1 MASNEARAGVI
12 LPKLGLVGATVNA
25 MALIAPGA
33 FLWITYQLQA
43 AATAPSGASVAND
56 VWPGI
61 VLALIVAFLTA
72 LSYAQLAKIY
82 PEAGFASCAY
92 FAEKAWLD
100 ARGEKRSGPRSVARV
115 SKLATGWAAHLFYW
129 AYSGVMAAMMATL
142 IGYIYN
148 QFTGQSLSMVNLT
161 IIVVVFAI
169 VTGYI
174 AYRGVTGSTVT
185 AVGINIIQLASLVVF
200 SGLAIW
206 YRIAN
211 PQHVSAW
218 VFSGGFDIMKPHMLS
233 GILVQSTIAI
243 LILVGFESCTALASE
258 TKDPGKTLPKAI
270 IISLFI
276 QGILAYL
283 FEYFAASY
291 MISDKLVNVADKVT
305 TTGMAAAAA
314 SSAPIG
320 DLVKL
325 IGDGLIPG
333 LGFGLMITMAVTV
346 VIAILG
352 TTLSAMNTAMRI
364 TAGMSDD
371 RELPTG
377 LSFIH
382 PSFRTPHI
390 ALVTLII
397 AVSVIGA
404 VGVQSVV
411 GLTGI
416 TLASNLGTFILYG
429 LTCVWTIIAF
439 KNREDFSTLKHAIVP
454 GLGVLTNAIMTIAV
468 LYLYI
473 IGNAD
478 AKAEAKICFI
488 IAGAWALIAIVY
500 VTMTTVRKTYGFKM
514 VSAMIRPE
522 QLNIVVEALK
532 EENYIMGMTVTKVK
546 GFGVQRGHTPGGPDK
561 DRIEF
566 IPKVR
571 VDVVAREWDVQA
583 VMEIIAEAARTG
595 DGTVGDGKIFVTD
608 AAEAMRIRTGE
619 RGIEAVFGVREPLAV
634 VNS

>member
-1 MASNEARAGVI
+1 MAKEIGGVVVQE
-12 LPKLGLVGATVNA
+12 KLGLVGASMNA

-43 AATAPSGASVAND
+43 AATAPSGASVASD
-56 VWPGI
+56 LWIGI
-61 VLALIVAFLTA
+61 VLALIVCFLTA
-72 LSYAQLAKIY
+72 LSYSQLARIY

-100 ARGEKRSGPRSVARV
+100 ARGEKRSGPTSAARV
-115 SKLATGWAAHLFYW
+115 SKLATGWSAHLFYW
-129 AYSGVMAAMMATL
+129 AYSGVMAAMMATM

-148 QFTGQSLSMVNLT
+148 QFTGHDMPVIDLA
-161 IIVVVFAI
+161 IIVVVFTI
-169 VTGYI
+169 GTGYI
-174 AYRGVTGSTVT
+174 AYRGITGSTFT
-185 AVGINIIQLASLVVF
+185 AIGINIIQWGALVLF

-211 PQHVSAW
+211 PQAVAHWA
-218 VFSGGFDIMKPHMLS
+218 FSSGLDVIRPHMLS

-243 LILVGFESCTALASE
+243 LILVGFESCTALSAE
-258 TKDPGKTLPKAI
+258 TKDAKRNIPMAI
-270 IISLFI
+270 IISLI
-276 QGILAYL
+276 VQGAIAYL
-283 FEYFAASY
+283 FEYFAATY
-291 MISDKLVNVADKVT
+291 MVSDQLVNVTNKVT

-320 DLVKL
+320 DLVQL
-325 IGDGLIPG
+325 LGNALIPG

-346 VIAILG
+346 AIAVVG

-364 TAGMSDD
+364 TAGIADS
-371 RELPTG
+371 RELPSG

-382 PSFRTPHI
+382 PNFRTPHM
-390 ALVTLII
+390 ALVALVV
-397 AVSVIGA
+397 AVSVIGI
-404 VGVQSVV
+404 VGIQSVV

-439 KNREDFSTLKHAIVP
+439 KDRKDFNSLKHALIP
-454 GLGVLTNAIMTIAV
+454 SLGVVANLLMTVAI

-488 IAGAWALIAIVY
+488 IAGGWAIVALAY
-500 VTMTTVRKTYGFKM
+500 VAMTTVRKTNRFKM
-514 VSAMIRPE
+514 VSGMIRPE

-532 EENYIMGMTVTKVK
+532 EEDYILGMTVTKVK
-546 GFGVQRGHTPGGPDK
+546 GFGKQKGHTNGGNGVDEIVFVPK
-561 DRIEF
+561 IRI
-566 IPKVR
+566 
-571 VDVVAREWDVQA
+571 DVVVREWDVQA
-583 VMEIIAEAARTG
+583 VMDIIGEAARTG
-595 DGTVGDGKIFVTD
+595 AVGDGKIFVSD
-608 AAEAMRIRTGE
+608 ASEAMRIRTGE
-619 RGIEAVFGVREPLAV
+619 RGIEALT
-634 VNS
+634 